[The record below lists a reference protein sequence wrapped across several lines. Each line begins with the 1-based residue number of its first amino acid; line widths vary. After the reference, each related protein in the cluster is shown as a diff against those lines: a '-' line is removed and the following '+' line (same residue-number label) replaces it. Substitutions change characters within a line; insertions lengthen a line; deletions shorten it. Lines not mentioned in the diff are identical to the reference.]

1 MFTWSVVIWD
11 DPPNRGTV
19 EGKGGQTPNQ
29 LLDIH
34 LSLVYPFILLTSQI
48 CCNYSNPNVLA
59 GNGTKTAGFP
69 CSQTHLLAHAYQQ
82 RERWW
87 WWWFSRSVVSDL
99 TTPRTI
105 AHQAPLSMGFSRQE
119 YWSQLP
125 FPSPGHLPNSGIIP
139 GSPALQADSLPT
151 ELWGKPRES
160 RV

>member
-11 DPPNRGTV
+11 DLPNRGTV

-34 LSLVYPFILLTSQI
+34 LSLAYPFILLTSQI
-48 CCNYSNPNVLA
+48 YCNYSNPKVLA

-69 CSQTHLLAHAYQQ
+69 CSQPHLLAHAYQQ

-87 WWWFSRSVVSDL
+87 WFSLSVVSDL
-99 TTPRTI
+99 ATSRTV

-119 YWSQLP
+119 YWSWLP
-125 FPSPGHLPNSGIIP
+125 FPSPGHLPNSGIVP
-139 GSPALQADSLPT
+139 RSPALQADSLPT
-151 ELWGKPRES
+151 EL
-160 RV
+160 